1 MTVLIAA
8 VVGGFLV
15 LIIAIIGVFCFV
27 RKVHK
32 NTTPGNTP
40 MNSRP
45 TSQQEQAEMTS
56 VRALNSGQDPAS
68 LLVFCLLILFVIVVT
83 CWYSGH

>member
-15 LIIAIIGVFCFV
+15 IIIAIIGVFCFV

-32 NTTPGNTP
+32 NSTPGNTP

-56 VRALNSGQDPAS
+56 VRALNSAKDPVS
-68 LLVFCLLILFVIVVT
+68 LLGSCLLILWVDVVT
-83 CWYSGH
+83 A

>member
-15 LIIAIIGVFCFV
+15 IIIAIIGVFCFV

-32 NTTPGNTP
+32 NSTPRNTP
-40 MNSRP
+40 VNSRP
-45 TSQQEQAEMTS
+45 TSQREQAEMTS
-56 VRALNSGQDPAS
+56 VRALNCCKDPIS
-68 LLVFCLLILFVIVVT
+68 LLDFCLLMLFVDVVT
-83 CWYSGH
+83 C

>member
-15 LIIAIIGVFCFV
+15 IIIAIIGVFCFF

-32 NTTPGNTP
+32 NSTPGNTP
-40 MNSRP
+40 VNSRP

-56 VRALNSGQDPAS
+56 VRVLMI
-68 LLVFCLLILFVIVVT
+68 LVKVLSVDRFTLVNVGVF
-83 CWYSGH
+83 